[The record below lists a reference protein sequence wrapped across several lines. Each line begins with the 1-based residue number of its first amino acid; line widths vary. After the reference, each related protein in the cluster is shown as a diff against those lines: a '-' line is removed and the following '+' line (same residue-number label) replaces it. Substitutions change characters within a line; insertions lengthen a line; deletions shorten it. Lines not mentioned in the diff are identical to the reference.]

1 MYRAKFAL
9 YIMLRREG
17 MKDIHLTEDDFRR
30 LLSGEDEPRNRL
42 VLHHLAICPACYT
55 VAGHILD
62 LHIAGEIDDRLCTVD
77 IDLGKSR
84 RHAPALFEELRRF
97 PLPEQRAM
105 IRDQEFLHSWGL
117 AELLCAESEKEA
129 PRDADRA
136 WELADLAVQIS
147 SLIDEWEPAEPLWRD
162 QLHAY
167 ALAHLGNACRV
178 AGDFRAAEEAFTSAE
193 ALWQPAYENMGDVL
207 GYEARYF
214 ALFASLRR
222 AQRRLPDAL
231 ELLDRARAASPDSLL
246 LARIL
251 INQAKTLEELGDI
264 TAAIQ
269 VLEEARFQAGEAVD
283 PRLRLCLVQNHLDYL
298 SKAGQLVEAEALVS
312 DVEAL
317 GRESG
322 SEIDLLRLRWTQ
334 ARIAK
339 GLGRTNEALCLFE
352 ETRGGFARHDL
363 PYDVALVALELAL
376 AYHSVGQAEEVL
388 RVIRDTLPILQIV
401 SVEREGL
408 MAVRLLTDAVADR
421 CLTAELLGNVL
432 NYLRSSDQDHFSTL
446 VP

>member
-1 MYRAKFAL
+1 M
-9 YIMLRREG
+9 MS
-17 MKDIHLTEDDFRR
+17 MKDVHLTEEDFRR
-30 LLSGEDEPRNRL
+30 LLSGEDEPCNRL
-42 VLHHLAICPACYT
+42 VLHHLAICVPCYAA
-55 VAGHILD
+55 AGHILD
-62 LHIAGEIDDRLCTVD
+62 LYLSGEIDEKLCAID

-84 RHAPALFEELRRF
+84 RAAPALFEELRWF
-97 PLPEQRAM
+97 PIQQQRAM
-105 IRDQEFLHSWGL
+105 IHDQEYLHSWGL

-136 WELADLAVQIS
+136 WELADLAVQVS
-147 SLIDEWEPAEPLWRD
+147 SLIDEWKPAEPLWLNELR
-162 QLHAY
+162 AY

-178 AGDFRAAEEAFTSAE
+178 AGDLRAAEEAFAAAE
-193 ALWQPAYENMGDVL
+193 ALWQPAFENMGDVL
-207 GYEARYF
+207 DYEARYF

-222 AQRRLPDAL
+222 AQRRFPDAL
-231 ELLDRARAASPDSLL
+231 DLLDRARAANPAPAL

-269 VLEEARFQAGEAVD
+269 VLEEARFHAGEALD

-298 SKAGQLVEAEALVS
+298 SKAGRLVEAETLAP

-317 GRESG
+317 GKEIG

-339 GLGRTNEALCLFE
+339 GLGRMDEALRLFE
-352 ETRGGFARHDL
+352 EARSGFARHDL
-363 PYDVALVALELAL
+363 PFDVALVALELSL
-376 AYHSVGQAEEVL
+376 AYQSAGQSEEVL
-388 RVIRDTLPILQIV
+388 RVIQDMLPILQVV

-408 MAVRLLTDAVADR
+408 MAVRLLSEAMTDR
-421 CLTAELLGNVL
+421 RLTAELLGNVL
-432 NYLRSSDQDHFSTL
+432 YYLQLSRDENHSSTL